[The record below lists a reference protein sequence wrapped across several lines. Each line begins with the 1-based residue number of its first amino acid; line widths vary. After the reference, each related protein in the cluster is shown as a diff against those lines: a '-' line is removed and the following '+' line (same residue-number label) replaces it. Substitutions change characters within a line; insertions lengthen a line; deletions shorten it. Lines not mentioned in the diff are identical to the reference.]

1 MYRVYL
7 LYSNWLWE
15 LIRGLI
21 SAIEL
26 LWRPL
31 YWIEQDHKRS
41 TFLTFLPWLSLGSM
55 LRELSWE
62 QKESLTRCTAAGRTR
77 AKNTLDGQEVESTTH
92 SATSPLTH
100 VPHKEPHSRSG
111 RFDLEREARSQ
122 VGARARREQRWGRL
136 TVGRCLFCLWLALL
150 SCASRSAGRCCALL

>member
-1 MYRVYL
+1 
-7 LYSNWLWE
+7 
-15 LIRGLI
+15 
-21 SAIEL
+21 
-26 LWRPL
+26 
-31 YWIEQDHKRS
+31 
-41 TFLTFLPWLSLGSM
+41 M

-111 RFDLEREARSQ
+111 RFHLEREARSQ
-122 VGARARREQRWGRL
+122 VGARARREQR
-136 TVGRCLFCLWLALL
+136 
-150 SCASRSAGRCCALL
+150 